1 MKFRT
6 TLLAALLLLIFGG
19 YVYYF
24 EIKKPAEKKSA
35 EEKEKTVFD
44 LTWDNVAGMTV
55 ENPHGTFVF
64 EKAEKTEG
72 ASPGTAQ
79 EPQWRIV
86 EPVKTDAD
94 QTTLNSMYNTLKSLK
109 VEQVVSEEPE
119 NLSSFGLDKPLA
131 KITVRLKEGQ
141 NPATLLVGQKSPVG
155 YNSYAMREGDKRVV
169 LLSTSLESQFNRNLL
184 EFREKKLF
192 TFQRDSVE
200 SLRIFRGRELVLE
213 LAKEGELWQ
222 VRKPFQGRASESEV
236 TDLLTKLLG
245 LRAVA
250 FHAEEAGD
258 LKPFGLS
265 DPSWKIEVTLTPDQA
280 QASLLVGST
289 YSDEEKAEY
298 VYAKRG
304 ERPMVV
310 GLRTDFLEALRQK
323 PEDYREKKVMP
334 VKTWEVARLELEW
347 KGAKAALDKT
357 EANQWRLVE
366 PYEARA
372 DSGKVNS
379 LLTALSRLE
388 AQEFLPAPQSEA
400 EKARYGLS
408 EPALKLKLAKKAEQG
423 GEKGGSEQT
432 EKSETSP
439 IGTVLFGRSGE
450 AGAPRCYALAE
461 NDTTLYGLS
470 CEFLDQEVPADP
482 DALREKKLLSFYRYQ
497 VDSVEW
503 QGPDGPGLVKRAQEG
518 WDLEKP
524 KRGGKVE
531 GETMNSFLDALSSL
545 QADGFVGPH
554 KGDLASFGLAEPE
567 YRISVKQKQEKG
579 EEKTLGTLLF
589 SASGP
594 ENDKDHVYAM
604 TEGEGW
610 IGLLRREDKAKVVE
624 KLASFMK
631 KP

>member
-24 EIKKPAEKKSA
+24 EIKKPAEKKTA

-64 EKAEKTEG
+64 EKAEKAEG
-72 ASPGTAQ
+72 TSSGVAQ
-79 EPQWRIV
+79 EPQWRIM

-94 QTTLNSMYNTLKSLK
+94 QTTLNSMYNALKSLK

-119 NLSSFGLDKPLA
+119 NLSPFGLDKPLA
-131 KITVRLKEGQ
+131 KITVRMKEGQ

-155 YNSYAMREGDKRVV
+155 YNSYAMREGDKRVL
-169 LLSTSLESQFNRNLL
+169 LLSTSLESQFNHNLL

-192 TFQRDSVE
+192 TFQRDSME
-200 SLRIFRGRELVLE
+200 SLRIFRGGQLILE
-213 LAKEGELWQ
+213 LAKEGDLWQ

-236 TDLLTKLLG
+236 TDLLTKILG
-245 LRAVA
+245 LRAAA

-265 DPSWKIEVTLTPDQA
+265 DPSWKIEVTLKPDQS
-280 QASLLVGST
+280 QASLLVGSR

-310 GLRTDFLEALRQK
+310 GLRSDFLEALRQK
-323 PEDYREKKVMP
+323 PEEYREKKVMP
-334 VKTWEVARLELEW
+334 IKTWEVTKLDLEW
-347 KGAKAALDKT
+347 KGARASLEKT
-357 EANQWRLVE
+357 EANQWRLLE

-388 AQEFLPAPQSEA
+388 AEEFLAAPESEA
-400 EKARYGLS
+400 GRARYGLDA
-408 EPALKLKLAKKAEQG
+408 PALRVNLEKKTERA
-423 GEKGGSEQT
+423 GSEQSG
-432 EKSETSP
+432 EKEGSP
-439 IGTVLFGRSGE
+439 IGTVLFGRTGE
-450 AGAPRCYALAE
+450 GPGHRCYALPDK
-461 NDTTLYGLS
+461 DTTLYVLS
-470 CEFLDQEVPADP
+470 CEFLDQEVPPDP
-482 DALREKKLLSFYRYQ
+482 EGFRDKKLLSFYRYQ

-503 QGPDGPGLVKRAQEG
+503 RGPEGFGRIKRAQEG
-518 WDLEKP
+518 WDIEKP
-524 KRGGKVE
+524 KRGKAE
-531 GETMNSFLDALSSL
+531 GGVVNAFLDALSSL
-545 QADGFVGPH
+545 QADRFVDPRQ
-554 KGDLASFGLAEPE
+554 GDLASFGLVEPE
-567 YRISVKQKQEKG
+567 YRISIKQKEEKG
-579 EEKTLGTLLF
+579 EEKILGTLLF
-589 SASGP
+589 SAAGP
-594 ENDKDHVYAM
+594 EEDKDHFYAM

-610 IGLLRREDKAKVVE
+610 IGLIRREDKAKVVE
-624 KLASFMK
+624 KLAGLTA

>member
-24 EIKKPAEKKSA
+24 EIKKPAEKKTA

-55 ENPHGTFVF
+55 ENPHGIFVF
-64 EKAEKTEG
+64 EKAEKAEG
-72 ASPGTAQ
+72 TSSGVVQ
-79 EPQWRIV
+79 EPQWRIM

-94 QTTLNSMYNTLKSLK
+94 QTTLNSMYNALKSLK

-119 NLSSFGLDKPLA
+119 NLSPFGLDKPLA
-131 KITVRLKEGQ
+131 KITVRMKEGQ

-155 YNSYAMREGDKRVV
+155 YNSYAMREGDKRVL
-169 LLSTSLESQFNRNLL
+169 LLSTSLESQFNHNLL

-192 TFQRDSVE
+192 TFQRDSIE
-200 SLRIFRGRELVLE
+200 SVRIFGGGQLILE

-222 VRKPFQGRASESEV
+222 VRKPFQGRASESEN
-236 TDLLTKLLG
+236 TDLLTKILG
-245 LRAVA
+245 LRAAA

-265 DPSWKIEVTLTPDQA
+265 DPSWKIEVTLKPDQS
-280 QASLLVGST
+280 QASLLVGSR

-310 GLRTDFLEALRQK
+310 GLRSDFLEALRQK
-323 PEDYREKKVMP
+323 PEEYREKKVMP
-334 VKTWEVARLELEW
+334 IKTWEVTKLELEW
-347 KGAKAALDKT
+347 KGARASLEKT
-357 EANQWRLVE
+357 EANQWRLLE

-388 AQEFLPAPQSEA
+388 AEEFLAAPESEA
-400 EKARYGLS
+400 DRARYGLDA
-408 EPALKLKLAKKAEQG
+408 PALRVNLQKKAEQA
-423 GEKGGSEQT
+423 GSEQS
-432 EKSETSP
+432 EKKEGSP
-439 IGTVLFGRSGE
+439 IGTVLFGRTGE
-450 AGAPRCYALAE
+450 GPGHQCYALPDK
-461 NDTTLYGLS
+461 DTTLYGLS
-470 CEFLDQEVPADP
+470 CEFLDQEVPPDP
-482 DALREKKLLSFYRYQ
+482 DGLRDKKLLSFYRYQ

-503 QGPDGPGLVKRAQEG
+503 RGPEGVGRIKRAQEG
-518 WDLEKP
+518 WDIEKP
-524 KRGGKVE
+524 KRGKAE
-531 GETMNSFLDALSSL
+531 GEVVNAFLDALSSL
-545 QADGFVGPH
+545 QADRFVGPRQ
-554 KGDLASFGLAEPE
+554 GDLASFGLAEPE
-567 YRISVKQKQEKG
+567 YRISIKQKEEKG
-579 EEKTLGTLLF
+579 EEKILGTLLF
-589 SASGP
+589 SAAGP
-594 ENDKDHVYAM
+594 EDDKDHLYAM

-610 IGLLRREDKAKVVE
+610 VGLIRREDKAKVVE
-624 KLASFMK
+624 KLAGLTP